1 MNKNKTVSWW
11 TQFPNIYRI
20 ITEDKLIK
28 RISRIEIRLLSQ
40 SKYKKQIIY
49 IFSFLLILITVLLFI
64 TTSILAIKLYH
75 EVNTYQKIASQ
86 RQLIQQKINFW
97 QSFKES
103 YDGYKDAY
111 FQIALLEYQLGNNE
125 KAKEYNKKSLLL
137 DPGFE
142 EAKNLEVLLESN

>member
-1 MNKNKTVSWW
+1 MKNKIKT

-20 ITEDKLIK
+20 ITENKLIG
-28 RISRIEIRLLSQ
+28 RISKIEFRLLSQ
-40 SKYKKQIIY
+40 SKYKKQVVY
-49 IFSFLLILITVLLFI
+49 FFSFLLILITILLLI
-64 TTSILAIKLYH
+64 IVSILVIKLYQ
-75 EVNTYQKIASQ
+75 EVNTYRKIVSQ

-97 QSFKES
+97 QSFRES

-125 KAKEYNKKSLLL
+125 RAREYNKKSLLL

-142 EAKNLEVLLESN
+142 EAKNLEVLLENN